1 MANNTWKS
9 FIKIYLIMKDSMMN
23 ENIKVKN
30 VKKKKKKDSIW
41 IKTII

>member
-1 MANNTWKS
+1 
-9 FIKIYLIMKDSMMN
+9 MKDSMMN

-30 VKKKKKKDSIW
+30 VKKKKKDSIW